1 MKRELYIPFFHK
13 HLKTALWHNFI
24 KPSFTFIM
32 LIIKYIYIYDLDFM
46 FQQIKQKLH
55 FCVEFTDWLLLTV
68 FNVTESAEM
77 LKLPIMLEWIEW
89 MHSDV
94 ILLLRNDPR
103 STITIMCQLWNSYR
117 FDFMILL
124 YGEERNCISLSST
137 L

>member
-32 LIIKYIYIYDLDFM
+32 LIIIYIYIY
-46 FQQIKQKLH
+46 IWSRLH
-55 FCVEFTDWLLLTV
+55 VSADKAKTSFLCRIYWLTVTV

-103 STITIMCQLWNSYR
+103 STITIMCQLWNSYT

-124 YGEERNCISLSST
+124 YGEERKCISLSST